1 VPAATLNFAGSNW
14 WILHRDVERRA
25 IVSARQWRERRHTAT
40 AVAVLM
46 MNLVAG
52 FPLSSGELN

>member
-25 IVSARQWRERRHTAT
+25 IVSARKRRHYRYRC
-40 AVAVLM
+40 L
-46 MNLVAG
+46 
-52 FPLSSGELN
+52 PS